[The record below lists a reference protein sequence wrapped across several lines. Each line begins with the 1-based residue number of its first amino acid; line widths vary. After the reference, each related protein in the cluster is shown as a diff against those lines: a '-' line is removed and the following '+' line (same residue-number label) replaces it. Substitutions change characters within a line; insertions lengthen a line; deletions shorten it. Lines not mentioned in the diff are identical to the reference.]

1 MFNKNSVSIILI
13 ILFLPSAIG
22 LGYKNYIQHI
32 EHDTKASTSAP
43 YTKYVETIDKNNPSN
58 EDDDIDDDINERIYN
73 ETSKVLGPTL
83 LFTSAILAISI
94 FSGLYDD
101 E

>member
-1 MFNKNSVSIILI
+1 MFNKNRTSIILI

-22 LGYKNYIQHI
+22 LGYRKYIEHI
-32 EHDTKASTSAP
+32 EHDTKTSDSAP
-43 YTKYVETIDKNNPSN
+43 YTKYIETIDKNSPPN
-58 EDDDIDDDINERIYN
+58 ENEDINERIYN
-73 ETSKVLGPTL
+73 ETSKVLGPAL

>member
-1 MFNKNSVSIILI
+1 MFNKNRTSIILI

-32 EHDTKASTSAP
+32 DDDTKSSNSAP
-43 YTKYVETIDKNNPSN
+43 YTKYIETIDKDSPPN
-58 EDDDIDDDINERIYN
+58 EDDDINEKIYN
-73 ETSKVLGPTL
+73 ETSKVLGPAL

>member
-1 MFNKNSVSIILI
+1 MFNKNRTSIILI

-22 LGYKNYIQHI
+22 LGYKHYIQHI
-32 EHDTKASTSAP
+32 GSDTKISDSAP
-43 YTKYVETIDKNNPSN
+43 YTKYIETIDKNSPPN
-58 EDDDIDDDINERIYN
+58 EDEDINEKIYN
-73 ETSKVLGPTL
+73 ETSKVLGPAL